1 MEWRWELA
9 RLISSGDD
17 SRKYL
22 GKPDNTCTEV
32 NLHGVCLRPEA
43 DVPKR
48 PHPAKSGQSHWDW
61 AGALKARPASVL
73 ECLAMYSF
81 AE

>member
-1 MEWRWELA
+1 MWGVGSPVVVVPEFRPFENPTF
-9 RLISSGDD
+9 S
-17 SRKYL
+17 
-22 GKPDNTCTEV
+22 TES
-32 NLHGVCLRPEA
+32 
-43 DVPKR
+43 
-48 PHPAKSGQSHWDW
+48 AKSGQSHWDW

>member
-22 GKPDNTCTEV
+22 GKPDNTCTEID
-32 NLHGVCLRPEA
+32 LHGVCLRP
-43 DVPKR
+43 KR
-48 PHPAKSGQSHWDW
+48 DLGSDPQPA
-61 AGALKARPASVL
+61 L
-73 ECLAMYSF
+73 EGRD
-81 AE
+81 